1 MTKFLQ
7 FEPAFNVQSGRVVV
21 WIIGCAGCRLEYC
34 QESAIIE
41 TSSIFQPKT
50 RLMKKI
56 AINGFGR
63 IGRAALK
70 VIFET
75 NDLELVGVNDLLS
88 IENAAY
94 LLKYDS
100 NYGKYDRD
108 IQINGD
114 ILTIDGKPVKY
125 TSEKNIESLPWAS
138 LEVDVVI
145 ESTGIFTNQTDA
157 EKHLAAGAKF
167 VVISGPT
174 KDTPTVVHG
183 VNTEDG
189 KVSVF
194 SCASCTTNNISP
206 IIEILGRR
214 LGIKKAILNTTH
226 AYTASQTLVDA
237 PSKREPRM
245 GRAAA
250 TNLAPAATGAAVA
263 TTKALPQYAGK
274 FDGIAVRVPVP
285 VGSIS
290 DITFIAERATSVQEI
305 NQILIEEAA
314 TSRYEKVVAVT
325 DEPLVSSDIIKSPY
339 AATVDLEMTR
349 VVDGDL
355 VKVMAWYDNEW
366 GFTNQMIR
374 QIQSI

>member
-1 MTKFLQ
+1 
-7 FEPAFNVQSGRVVV
+7 
-21 WIIGCAGCRLEYC
+21 
-34 QESAIIE
+34 
-41 TSSIFQPKT
+41 
-50 RLMKKI
+50 MKKI

-63 IGRAALK
+63 IGRSSLK
-70 VIFET
+70 IILDSPDLEVVGI
-75 NDLELVGVNDLLS
+75 NDLMT
-88 IENAAY
+88 IENAVY

-100 NYGKYDRD
+100 IYGKY
-108 IQINGD
+108 NKKVSFEGD
-114 ILTIDGKPVKY
+114 FILIDDHKIKY
-125 TSEKNIESLPWAS
+125 TAIKDPAELPWKD
-138 LEVDVVI
+138 LQVDVVI
-145 ESTGIFTNQTDA
+145 ESTGFFTNKADA
-157 EKHLAAGAKF
+157 EKHLTAGSKF

-189 KVSVF
+189 KVAVF

-214 LGIKKAILNTTH
+214 IGIKKAILNTTH

-245 GRAAA
+245 GRTAGI
-250 TNLAPAATGAAVA
+250 NLAPAATGAAIA
-263 TTKALPQYAGK
+263 TTKALPQYLGK
-274 FDGIAVRVPVP
+274 FDGVAVRVPVP

-290 DITFIAERATSVQEI
+290 DITFVTEKPTTVEEI
-305 NQILIEEAA
+305 NSILIEESKTA
-314 TSRYEKVVAVT
+314 RYHKVVAVT
-325 DEPLVSSDIIKSPY
+325 DEPLVSTDIIKSPF

-374 QIQSI
+374 QIQEL

>member
-1 MTKFLQ
+1 
-7 FEPAFNVQSGRVVV
+7 
-21 WIIGCAGCRLEYC
+21 
-34 QESAIIE
+34 
-41 TSSIFQPKT
+41 
-50 RLMKKI
+50 MKKI

-70 VIFET
+70 IIFEAPDLEVVGI
-75 NDLELVGVNDLLS
+75 NDLMS

-100 NYGKYDRD
+100 NYGKYEKDVR
-108 IQINGD
+108 IEGD
-114 ILTIDGKPVKY
+114 ALVVDGKSVKY
-125 TSEKNIESLPWAS
+125 TSIREIENLPWR
-138 LEVDVVI
+138 EVQAEVVI
-145 ESTGIFTNQTDA
+145 ESTGIFTNKNDA
-157 EKHLAAGAKF
+157 ERHLSAGAKF

-206 IIEILGRR
+206 IIEILGRK

-237 PSKREPRM
+237 PSKKEPRM
-245 GRAAA
+245 GRAAGI
-250 TNLAPAATGAAVA
+250 NLAPAATGAAIA

-290 DITFIAERATSVQEI
+290 DITFIAERATSIEEI
-305 NQILIEEAA
+305 NQILIEESK
-314 TSRYEKVVAVT
+314 TERYRQVLAVT
-325 DEPLVSSDIIKSPY
+325 DEPLVSHDIVKSTF

-374 QIQSI
+374 QIQTI

>member
-1 MTKFLQ
+1 
-7 FEPAFNVQSGRVVV
+7 
-21 WIIGCAGCRLEYC
+21 
-34 QESAIIE
+34 
-41 TSSIFQPKT
+41 
-50 RLMKKI
+50 MKKI

-75 NDLELVGVNDLLS
+75 DDLELVGINDLMS

-100 NYGKYDRD
+100 NYGKYEKNV
-108 IQINGD
+108 QIEGET
-114 ILTIDGKPVKY
+114 LVIDGKAVKY
-125 TSEKNIESLPWAS
+125 LSLKAIEALPWKA

-145 ESTGIFTNQTDA
+145 ESTGIFTNQADG
-157 EKHLAAGAKF
+157 EKHLVAGAKF
-167 VVISGPT
+167 VLISGPT

-183 VNTEDG
+183 VNTGDG
-189 KVSVF
+189 KVSIF

-250 TNLAPAATGAAVA
+250 VNLAPAATGAALA
-263 TTKALPQYAGK
+263 TTKALPEFAGK
-274 FDGIAVRVPVP
+274 FDGIAVRTPVS

-290 DITFIAERATSVQEI
+290 DITFIAQRDTTVQEI
-305 NQILIEEAA
+305 NRILTEEAA
-314 TSRYEKVVAVT
+314 TSRYEKVVSVT
-325 DEPLVSSDIIKSPY
+325 DEPLVSSDIIKNPF